1 MTDLIERVRDDGRQM
16 IDDKGLIQGARAAK
30 LLSER
35 LASDPLLKFELL
47 PKQALFAACLA
58 LEAWFAAANR
68 AGKSDGLAA
77 IVASYLRFGHLDPA
91 DLYRDARFTDIGKP
105 VAVLLAS
112 PTFDLLNSVLI
123 PKLFDNGRVPPQ
135 QAHSPFIPA
144 HEIEEFSERK
154 RFMRLKNGS
163 MARFGAYEQGREL
176 FQGWAGQLVGFDEVP
191 PKDIYQECG
200 IRIEAGTRLLIR
212 GAMTLLPEKR
222 QFETQGHWFYG
233 DKVIPW
239 TKRTVPRTSLDI
251 ITSSLYENI
260 HLGKAEIEQLEAMY
274 PAGSIERRI
283 RLGGE
288 LLPGMLGAVAYP
300 SFDRQIH
307 VNPRLIGAA
316 LTPDFRRPLILCF
329 DSNIEPATCTVHQD
343 HNGFLRQL
351 DEIVLESGTT
361 RELAE
366 AFMLRYPVHGA
377 HLHIHGDATS
387 QRRSAQTGKSDYDLM
402 MEVFKQLPYPVRL
415 FIPPSNPP
423 VRDRVNAMNSKLI
436 GPGGVVGLEVPP
448 HCIETIADYET
459 VQRSPEGGI
468 KKSKD
473 KRDPYYRRTHIS
485 DGIGYYVAGRYPV
498 GMTFHKAS
506 TAGPPIPGMSHMKG
520 PVRR

>member
-1 MTDLIERVRDDGRQM
+1 M
-16 IDDKGLIQGARAAK
+16 IDDLRILEGARAAK

-35 LASDPLLKFELL
+35 LAEDPLLKFVLL
-47 PKQALFAACLA
+47 PKQATFAECQA

-77 IVASYLRFGHLDPA
+77 IVAAYLRFGVFDPKA
-91 DLYRDARFTDIGKP
+91 IYRNERLQLGGAP
-105 VAVLLAS
+105 AAVLLAS
-112 PTFDLLNSVLI
+112 PTFDLLNSVLL
-123 PKLFDNGRVPPQ
+123 PKLFDNGRVPPN
-135 QAHSPFIPA
+135 QAHAPFIPQR
-144 HEIEEFSERK
+144 EIAEFSERK
-154 RFMRLKNGS
+154 RFIRLKNGS
-163 MARFGAYEQGREL
+163 MAHLGAYEQGREL
-176 FQGWAGQLVGFDEVP
+176 FQGKAVQLVGFDEVP
-191 PKDIYQECG
+191 PKDIYQECSL
-200 IRIEAGTRLLIR
+200 RIEAGTRLLIR

-239 TKRTVPRTSLDI
+239 QKRTVPRTNLDI
-251 ITSSLYENI
+251 ITSSLYENT
-260 HLGKAEIEQLEAMY
+260 HLGQAEIDQLEAMY
-274 PAGSIERRI
+274 PVGSIERRI

-307 VNPRLIGAA
+307 VNPRLVGTA

-351 DEIVLESGTT
+351 DEIFLETGTT

-377 HLHIHGDATS
+377 ALHIHGDATS
-387 QRRSAQTGKSDYDLM
+387 QRRSAQTGKSDYDQML
-402 MEVFKQLPYPVRL
+402 EVFKQLPYPVRL
-415 FIPPSNPP
+415 FVPPANPP
-423 VRDRVNAMNSKLI
+423 VRDRINAVNHKLI

-448 HCIETIADYET
+448 HCLETIADYET
-459 VQRSPEGGI
+459 VQRSADGGL
-468 KKSKD
+468 KKAKD
-473 KRDPYYRRTHIS
+473 KRDPYYRRTHLT
-485 DGIGYYVAGRYPV
+485 DGIGYFIVFRYPV
-498 GMTFHKAS
+498 GMVHVQRA
-506 TAGPPIPGMSHMKG
+506 TAGPPIPGHGHMKG
-520 PVRR
+520 PATRR